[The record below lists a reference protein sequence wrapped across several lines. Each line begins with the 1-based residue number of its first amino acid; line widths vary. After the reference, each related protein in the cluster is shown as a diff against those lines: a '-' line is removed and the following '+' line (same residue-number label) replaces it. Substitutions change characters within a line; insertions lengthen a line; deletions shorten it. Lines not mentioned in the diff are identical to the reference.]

1 MLFKLSSH
9 LVLANEINDGLLNWW
24 DKMRGTGTKQAAAP
38 VPDLEAS
45 VREKL

>member
-9 LVLANEINDGLLNWW
+9 IVYANEINDGLLNWW
-24 DKMRGTGTKQAAAP
+24 DKMCGTETKQVAAP

-45 VREKL
+45 AREKF